1 MSERKTG
8 VLFAVPG
15 TTCAAAAVAFDRI
28 DRAVAARYPG
38 VERYW
43 AYTSAGVRR
52 KAAAQGCRLDDPAE
66 ALATAQR
73 QGIRWIAVLSLHLSD
88 GMEYGELR
96 EAVDRARHAADTVER
111 ITLGLPLLASPDAWR
126 RVVAAVLAETA
137 ADGRGDAAVVLV
149 AHGSREAAKR
159 YAAAAALCREAGQKV
174 FLGAIQCPPAP
185 EDVLRSCREA
195 GVSRAWLLPCMV
207 AAGLSAKEDIG
218 GAGESS
224 WQSVLE
230 RGGIECIPVIR
241 GLGEFEGAVN
251 VWVDEAGALLAGLE
265 GDSRG

>member
-8 VLFAVPG
+8 ILFAVPG
-15 TTCAAAAVAFDRI
+15 TTCAPAAVAFNRI
-28 DRAVAARYPG
+28 DRAAAARYPS

-43 AYTSAGVRR
+43 GYTSAGVRR

-66 ALATAQR
+66 ALAAAQR
-73 QGIRWIAVLSLHLSD
+73 QGIRRIAVLSLHLSD

-96 EAVDRARHAADTVER
+96 ETVDRVRSAEDTFER
-111 ITLGLPLLASPDAWR
+111 ITLGLPLLAFPDAWR
-126 RVVAAVLAETA
+126 RVVGAVRTETA
-137 ADGRGDAAVVLV
+137 AAGRGDAAVVLV
-149 AHGSREAAKR
+149 AHGSREAAER
-159 YAAAAALCREAGQKV
+159 YTAAAALCREAGEEV

-195 GVSRAWLLPCMV
+195 GVRKAWLLPCMV
-207 AAGLSAKEDIG
+207 AAGLSAKEDIA
-218 GAGESS
+218 GAATSS
-224 WQSVLE
+224 WKSVLE

-265 GDSRG
+265 CGSHG